1 MCTVSFIPVNDG
13 FILTSNRDELQSRP
27 TLPPLEYQLE
37 GRRLTF
43 PRDEQAGG
51 TWIAMDEGNRVACL
65 LNGAH
70 EAHRRNPPYSRSRG
84 LLVQES
90 LVYGQ
95 GLASF
100 CDAVHLDGV
109 EPFTLLLF
117 GMAAGEGNYQLI
129 WDGVRRS
136 VRYLVIDSPQLWQS
150 VTLYDADMRKERQVW
165 FEQWLQTED
174 TPDDE
179 SLWAFHTNRHG
190 TDPHKDIV
198 MRRGDLKTVSVT
210 QCRVLSGTSM
220 MRYDDTIGV

>member
-1 MCTVSFIPVNDG
+1 MCTVSFVPVKGG
-13 FILTSNRDELQSRP
+13 FILTSNRDELHSRP
-27 TLPPLEYQLE
+27 TLPPLEYLMD
-37 GRRLTF
+37 GRTLTF

-51 TWIAMDEGNRVACL
+51 SWIALDDGHRVACL
-65 LNGAH
+65 LNGAQ
-70 EAHRRNPPYSRSRG
+70 EPHRHNLPYSRSRG

-136 VRYLVIDSPQLWQS
+136 VRKLVIDSPQLWQS
-150 VTLYDADMRKERQVW
+150 VTLYDADMRKERQAW
-165 FEQWLQTED
+165 FEQWLRPED
-174 TPDDE
+174 ARITD

-198 MRRGDLKTVSVT
+198 MHRGDLKTVSVT
-210 QCRVLSGTSM
+210 QCRVLSGTSA
-220 MRYDDTIGV
+220 MRYDDTIGA